1 MKKTSKRFEE
11 ILPSVDTEITRKPLD
26 LFTIISQ
33 GGDANQNHMEIS
45 LHMFNHGKINGIGF
59 WERKCR
65 DGSLYILKKG
75 YGMVL

>member
-1 MKKTSKRFEE
+1 MSKRFEE
-11 ILPSVDTEITRKPLD
+11 IFAVSDTEMARKPLD

-33 GGDANQNHMEIS
+33 GGDAKQNHMEIS

-65 DGSLYILKKG
+65 DGSLYILIKG